1 MTTTIDLNKIMAKV
15 QALLAKADSTEFPEE
30 ATTYRAKAEQFM
42 RDYRIAEEDLIAS
55 DKVEILPEVHSLWL
69 GVANDATRG
78 RAGGRGSREGS
89 SFYQE
94 WFQIA
99 NAAARHAGAMM
110 NWRWA
115 RNPETGE
122 SGLYAVM
129 VGYSG
134 DLRLAELI
142 YSSARL
148 VFGERLE
155 PKADPNLSDQVNA
168 YRLRSAGITRD
179 RVAALI
185 WGETSHARA
194 AAVGRMYKA
203 ECEKRGER
211 PVLDGRGINAAL
223 YRDEYA
229 KAFVTELE
237 GRLRRARDAADSVG
251 GALVLAGRAERI
263 KEAFYN
269 EFPELRPK
277 PATEVAETKE
287 EEATPAKKGRERKPY
302 WETAAYRKEQ
312 ERRYSDVAYAA
323 RGAGKKAAGEV
334 PLDRA
339 SNAKRLGQEAPRSAE
354 TRGALEG

>member
-1 MTTTIDLNKIMAKV
+1 MATTIDLNKIMAKV
-15 QALLAKADSTEFPEE
+15 QALLAKADSTDFPEE
-30 ATTYRAKAEQFM
+30 ATTYRAKAEQLM

-69 GVANDATRG
+69 GVATDATRG
-78 RAGGRGSREGS
+78 KAGGSGSRQGL

-94 WFQIA
+94 WYQLAF
-99 NAAARHAGAMM
+99 AAAAHAGALVH
-110 NWRWA
+110 WRWA

-122 SGLYAVM
+122 HGIFAVL

-134 DLRLAELI
+134 DLRLAEMV
-142 YSSARL
+142 YTSARL
-148 VFGERLE
+148 VFGDRLE

-179 RVAALI
+179 RAAALI

-203 ECEKRGER
+203 ECESRGEQ

-223 YRDEYA
+223 YRDQFA
-229 KAFVTELE
+229 KSFVGELDR
-237 GRLRRARDAADSVG
+237 RLRAARDAADSVG

-269 EFPELRPK
+269 EFPELRPE
-277 PATEVAETKE
+277 PVTEVARTE
-287 EEATPAKKGRERKPY
+287 EDATPAKKGRDRKPY

-312 ERRYSDVAYAA
+312 ERLHSGVAYAA

-339 SNAKRLGQEAPRSAE
+339 SNAKRLAEGAPRSTE